1 MWIDISMPLHN
12 GMAVWP
18 GDTPF
23 QYKLDATYE
32 DDGANVGQIQLSLH
46 AGTHIDAPYHY
57 DPNGKAIDSLPL
69 QLFMGPVY
77 IAEFLDIDQITVADL
92 QRAAIPFGERIFF
105 KTKQAWHPTQFN
117 ESFTTLSSEAIRF
130 LKEQGVRLIGI
141 DSPSVDP
148 FESKLEAH
156 FACREEDI
164 YIIENLRLE
173 QVEQGE
179 YDFIG
184 LPLYIRGAD
193 ASPIRALVKK
203 R

>member
-32 DDGANVGQIQLSLH
+32 KDGANVGQVQMSLH

-57 DPNGKAIDSLPL
+57 DLTGKAIDSLPL
-69 QLFMGPVY
+69 QLFIGPVY
-77 IAEFLDIDQITVADL
+77 IVELLDVEQITLADIERL
-92 QRAAIPFGERIFF
+92 TIPFGERLFF
-105 KTKQAWHPTQFN
+105 KTKTAWDTFRFD
-117 ESFTTLSSEAIRF
+117 EKFTTIAPSVIRY
-130 LKEQGVRLIGI
+130 LKGQGVKLIGI
-141 DSPSVDP
+141 DSPSVDSLS
-148 FESKLEAH
+148 SKLETH
-156 FACREEDI
+156 MACRDEDM

-173 QVEQGE
+173 QLMQGE

-193 ASPIRALVKK
+193 ASPIRAVVKL

>member
-12 GMAVWP
+12 RMIVWP

-23 QYKLDATYE
+23 QYTLDATYE
-32 DDGANVGQIQLSLH
+32 NDGANVGQIQMSLH

-69 QLFMGPVY
+69 QLFIGPAY
-77 IAEFLDIDQITVADL
+77 IAEFLDIDQITISDL
-92 QRAAIPFGERIFF
+92 QRAAIPFCERILF
-105 KTKQAWHPTQFN
+105 KTKNAWHSTQF
-117 ESFTTLSSEAIRF
+117 EEAFTSISPEAIHY
-130 LKEQGVRLIGI
+130 LKELGVKLIGM

-148 FESKLEAH
+148 FSSELEAH
-156 FACREEDI
+156 TACREEDI

-173 QVEQGE
+173 QVTSGE

-193 ASPIRALVKK
+193 ASPIRAVVKK